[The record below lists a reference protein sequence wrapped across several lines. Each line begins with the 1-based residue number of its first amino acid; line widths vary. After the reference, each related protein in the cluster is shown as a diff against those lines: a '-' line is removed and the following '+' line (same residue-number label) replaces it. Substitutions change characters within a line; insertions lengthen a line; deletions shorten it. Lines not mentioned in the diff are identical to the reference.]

1 MATPLR
7 SSALLPACTACVRR
21 LARLSPPGLW
31 AWQSTRSLSK
41 KAKEDERNIVVQLLK
56 DMPSYG
62 RAGAYVPINPSL
74 MRNRWFPA
82 RVANYVPA
90 PQLKQLKASKVDMA
104 RDVAYGVRLNLEE
117 EQENEADEADGEGHG
132 APKHQVRPIEIEVLS
147 VRHPPLRPAQ
157 AQAGQASCARC

>member
-1 MATPLR
+1 
-7 SSALLPACTACVRR
+7 
-21 LARLSPPGLW
+21 
-31 AWQSTRSLSK
+31 
-41 KAKEDERNIVVQLLK
+41 
-56 DMPSYG
+56 
-62 RAGAYVPINPSL
+62 
-74 MRNRWFPA
+74 
-82 RVANYVPA
+82 
-90 PQLKQLKASKVDMA
+90 MA